1 MMTICQSNMAGRTS
15 FSMTLTP
22 IGISTSTL
30 MLPSF
35 FFLFKTLSFSSRD
48 DLAYPA
54 MSPENKAG
62 GGKRK
67 KSRSKK
73 NKSVESDG
81 KLQTDSDE

>member
-1 MMTICQSNMAGRTS
+1 
-15 FSMTLTP
+15 
-22 IGISTSTL
+22 
-30 MLPSF
+30 
-35 FFLFKTLSFSSRD
+35 
-48 DLAYPA
+48 